1 MQTSDLYHHFL
12 AQLQP
17 LLNAQQ
23 SSFSVALSG
32 GVDSVVLLHLMKQ
45 AQQQHSELKL
55 EAVYVNHGL
64 SKYADEWQG
73 FCQSLCEELDVA
85 FKAVHVEIYERSR
98 TSLEAQAREAR
109 YQALDENSIPD
120 SVILLGQHLNDQLET
135 FLLRLKRGSGLQG
148 LASMPQTR
156 LLASG
161 RVCFRPLINITR
173 EQIEQFA
180 SEFAITHITDDSN
193 IDERFD
199 RNFLRHQVLPILTER
214 FQGFEKSAAR
224 SIRLLQKQQSLL
236 DEYTQNDLTHC
247 QNKQGGLS
255 CEAIAGFSK
264 PRQANLIRA
273 WLNQFTHQLPSE
285 NQLQQ
290 IIEQGLTA
298 KADAQIKICLQSG
311 DVRRHQQHWYFVK
324 EQAIPEAMDIALQSV
339 ELIGGRKLILKAGKG
354 IRKPKPDEQ
363 VRVEFNKPQARIKP
377 LHKPGSNTLKHWFKD
392 AKVAPWLRAQTPLIF
407 YNDQLVQVV
416 GYFISEQHSVEDGI
430 LWETIYE

>member
-17 LLNAQQ
+17 LLNNQQ
-23 SSFSVALSG
+23 RRFSVALSG
-32 GVDSVVLLHLMKQ
+32 GVDSVVLLHLMTTVRKQ
-45 AQQQHSELKL
+45 YPELEI

-64 SKYADEWQG
+64 SQHAGEWQR

-85 FKAVHVEIYERSR
+85 FKAVHVEIVERSR

-109 YQALDENSIPD
+109 YQALDENCLAG
-120 SVILLGQHLNDQLET
+120 SVLLLGQHLNDQLET

-148 LASMPQTR
+148 LASMQQQR
-156 LLASG
+156 LLASE

-180 SEFAITHITDDSN
+180 DEFAITHITDDSN
-193 IDERFD
+193 SDERFD
-199 RNFLRHQVLPILTER
+199 RNFLRHQVMPLLTMR

-236 DEYTQNDLTHC
+236 DEYTQSDLEQC
-247 QNKQGGLS
+247 QNLRGGLS
-255 CEAIAGFSK
+255 CESVAKFSEA
-264 PRQANLIRA
+264 RQANLVRA

-285 NQLQQ
+285 NQLHQ

-298 KADAQIKICLQSG
+298 KADAQLKICLQSG

-324 EQAIPEAMDIALQSV
+324 EQAIPEAMEIALQSI
-339 ELIGGRKLILKAGKG
+339 ELTDGRKLTVKLGKG
-354 IRKPKPDEQ
+354 IRKPKPNEQ
-363 VRVEFNKPQARIKP
+363 VRVEFNKPQAQIKP

-392 AKVAPWLRAQTPLIF
+392 AKVAPWLRAQVPLIY
-407 YNDQLVQVV
+407 YNDELVQVV
-416 GYFISEQHSVEDGI
+416 GYFVSAQHSADDGI
-430 LWETIYE
+430 FWEIDV

>member
-17 LLNAQQ
+17 LLNAEH
-23 SSFSVALSG
+23 SCFSVALSG
-32 GVDSVVLLHLMKQ
+32 GVDSVVLLYLMNQVQKQ
-45 AQQQHSELKL
+45 RPELKL

-73 FCQSLCEELDVA
+73 FCKSLCEELGVA
-85 FKAVHVEIYERSR
+85 FKAVRVEIQERSR

-109 YQALDENSIPD
+109 YQALDENCVVG

-180 SEFAITHITDDSN
+180 IKFAITHITDDSN

-199 RNFLRHQVLPILTER
+199 RNFLRHQVLPILMER

-224 SIRLLQKQQSLL
+224 SIRLLQQQQSLL
-236 DEYTQNDLTHC
+236 DEYTQSDLAHC
-247 QNKQGGLS
+247 QNSQGGLS
-255 CEAIAGFSK
+255 CVAIAEFSK
-264 PRQANLIRA
+264 PRQANLVRA

-298 KADAQIKICLQSG
+298 QADAQLKICLQSG
-311 DVRRHQQHWYFVK
+311 DVRRHQQHWYFVT
-324 EQAIPEAMDIALQSV
+324 EQAIPQAMDINLQPI
-339 ELIGGRKLILKAGKG
+339 ELTDGRKLIVKQGKG
-354 IRKPKPDEQ
+354 IRKPLKNEQ
-363 VRVEFNKPQARIKP
+363 VSVEFNKPQARIKP
-377 LHKPGSNTLKHWFKD
+377 LKKPGSNTLKHWFKD

-416 GYFISEQHSVEDGI
+416 GYFTSAEHSVDEGI
-430 LWETIYE
+430 FWEIFYE

>member
-12 AQLQP
+12 AQLQS
-17 LLNAQQ
+17 LLNNQQ
-23 SSFSVALSG
+23 RRFSVALSG
-32 GVDSVVLLHLMKQ
+32 GVDSVVLLHLMTTVRKQ
-45 AQQQHSELKL
+45 YPELEI

-64 SKYADEWQG
+64 SQHAGEWQR

-85 FKAVHVEIYERSR
+85 FKAVHVEIVERSR

-109 YQALDENSIPD
+109 YQALDENCLAG
-120 SVILLGQHLNDQLET
+120 SVLLLGQHLNDQLET

-148 LASMPQTR
+148 LASMQQLR
-156 LLASG
+156 LLASE

-180 SEFAITHITDDSN
+180 DEFAITHITDDSN
-193 IDERFD
+193 SDERFD
-199 RNFLRHQVLPILTER
+199 RNFLRHQVMPLLTMR

-236 DEYTQNDLTHC
+236 DEYTQSDLEQC
-247 QNKQGGLS
+247 QNLRGGLS
-255 CEAIAGFSK
+255 CESVAKFSEA
-264 PRQANLIRA
+264 RQANLVRA

-298 KADAQIKICLQSG
+298 KADAQLKICLQSG

-324 EQAIPEAMDIALQSV
+324 EQAIPEAMEIALQSI
-339 ELIGGRKLILKAGKG
+339 ELTDGRKLTVKLGKG
-354 IRKPKPDEQ
+354 IRKPKPNEQ
-363 VRVEFNKPQARIKP
+363 VRVEFNKPQAQIKP

-392 AKVAPWLRAQTPLIF
+392 AKVAPWLRAQVPLIY
-407 YNDQLVQVV
+407 YNDELVQVV
-416 GYFISEQHSVEDGI
+416 GYFVSAQHSADDGI
-430 LWETIYE
+430 FWEIDV

>member
-73 FCQSLCEELDVA
+73 FCQSLCEELNVA

-264 PRQANLIRA
+264 PRQANLVRA

>member
-12 AQLQP
+12 AQLLP

-23 SSFSVALSG
+23 SCFSVALSG

-45 AQQQHSELKL
+45 AQQQHSELKI

-64 SKYADEWQG
+64 SKYADQWQG

-85 FKAVHVEIYERSR
+85 FKAVQVEIHQRSR

-109 YQALDENSIPD
+109 YQALDENCMLD

-161 RVCFRPLINITR
+161 RVCFRPLINISR

-180 SEFAITHITDDSN
+180 DELAITHITDDSN
-193 IDERFD
+193 VDERFD
-199 RNFLRHQVLPILTER
+199 RNFLRHQVLPILTKR

-224 SIRLLQKQQSLL
+224 SIRLLQQQQSLL
-236 DEYTQNDLTHC
+236 DEYTQSDLAHC
-247 QNKQGGLS
+247 QNSQGGLS
-255 CEAIAGFSK
+255 CQAISPFSQ
-264 PRQANLIRA
+264 PRQANLVRA

-298 KADAQIKICLQSG
+298 KADAQLKICLQSG

-324 EQAIPEAMDIALQSV
+324 EQAIPEAMDITLQGI
-339 ELIGGRKLILKAGKG
+339 ELTDGRKLIVKAGKG
-354 IRKPKPDEQ
+354 IRKPKQDEQ

-416 GYFISEQHSVEDGI
+416 GYFVSEQHSVEDGI
-430 LWETIYE
+430 LWETLYE

>member
-45 AQQQHSELKL
+45 AQQQHLELKL

-161 RVCFRPLINITR
+161 RVCFRPMINITR

-193 IDERFD
+193 VDERFD
-199 RNFLRHQVLPILTER
+199 RNFLRHQVLPILMER

-324 EQAIPEAMDIALQSV
+324 EQAISEAMDITLQSV
-339 ELIGGRKLILKAGKG
+339 ELIGGRKLIVKAGKG

>member
-17 LLNAQQ
+17 LLNNQQ
-23 SSFSVALSG
+23 RRFSVALSG
-32 GVDSVVLLHLMKQ
+32 GVDSVVLLHLMTTMRKQ
-45 AQQQHSELKL
+45 YPELEI

-64 SKYADEWQG
+64 SQHAGEWQR

-85 FKAVHVEIYERSR
+85 FKAVHVEIVERSR

-109 YQALDENSIPD
+109 YQALDENCLAG
-120 SVILLGQHLNDQLET
+120 SVLLLGQHLNDQLET

-148 LASMPQTR
+148 LASMQQQR
-156 LLASG
+156 LLASE

-180 SEFAITHITDDSN
+180 DEFAITHITDDSN
-193 IDERFD
+193 SDERFD
-199 RNFLRHQVLPILTER
+199 RNFLRHQVMPLLTMR

-236 DEYTQNDLTHC
+236 DEYTQSDLEQC
-247 QNKQGGLS
+247 QNLRGGLS
-255 CEAIAGFSK
+255 CESVAKFSEA
-264 PRQANLIRA
+264 RQANLVRA

-285 NQLQQ
+285 NQLRQ

-298 KADAQIKICLQSG
+298 KADAQLKISLQSG

-324 EQAIPEAMDIALQSV
+324 EQAIPEAMEIALQSI
-339 ELIGGRKLILKAGKG
+339 ELTDGRKLTVKLGKG
-354 IRKPKPDEQ
+354 IRKPKPNEQ
-363 VRVEFNKPQARIKP
+363 VRVEFNKPQAQIKP

-392 AKVAPWLRAQTPLIF
+392 TKVAPWLRAQVPLIY
-407 YNDQLVQVV
+407 YNDELVQVV
-416 GYFISEQHSVEDGI
+416 GYFVSAQHSADDGI
-430 LWETIYE
+430 FWEIDV

>member
-12 AQLQP
+12 AQLLP

-23 SSFSVALSG
+23 TCFSVALSG

-45 AQQQHSELKL
+45 AQQQHSELKI

-85 FKAVHVEIYERSR
+85 FKAVHVEIFERSR

-109 YQALDENSIPD
+109 YQALDENCISG

-193 IDERFD
+193 VDERFD

-236 DEYTQNDLTHC
+236 DEYTQSDLTHC
-247 QNKQGGLS
+247 QNSQGGLS

-264 PRQANLIRA
+264 PRQANLVRA

-298 KADAQIKICLQSG
+298 KTDAQLKICLQSG

-324 EQAIPEAMDIALQSV
+324 EQAIPEAMNIALQSF
-339 ELIGGRKLILKAGKG
+339 ELTDGRKLIVKAGKG

>member
-32 GVDSVVLLHLMKQ
+32 GVDSVVLLHLIKQ
-45 AQQQHSELKL
+45 AQQQHSELKI

-64 SKYADEWQG
+64 SKYADKWQG

-109 YQALDENSIPD
+109 YQALDENCIPG

-193 IDERFD
+193 VDERFD

-224 SIRLLQKQQSLL
+224 SIRQLQKQQSLL
-236 DEYTQNDLTHC
+236 DEYTQSDLTNC
-247 QNKQGGLS
+247 QNSQGGLS

-264 PRQANLIRA
+264 PRQANLVRA

-298 KADAQIKICLQSG
+298 KTDAQLKICLQSG

-339 ELIGGRKLILKAGKG
+339 ELIGGRKLIVKAGKG
-354 IRKPKPDEQ
+354 IRQPKPDEQ

-430 LWETIYE
+430 LWETLYE

>member
-73 FCQSLCEELDVA
+73 FCQSLCEELNVA

-354 IRKPKPDEQ
+354 IRKPRQDEQ

>member
-23 SSFSVALSG
+23 SCFSVALSG

-45 AQQQHSELKL
+45 AQQQHLELKL

-109 YQALDENSIPD
+109 YQALDENCISG

-161 RVCFRPLINITR
+161 RVCFRPMINITR

-193 IDERFD
+193 VDERFD
-199 RNFLRHQVLPILTER
+199 RNFLRHQVLPILMER

-324 EQAIPEAMDIALQSV
+324 EQAIPEAMDITLQSV
-339 ELIGGRKLILKAGKG
+339 ELIGGRKLIVKAGKG
-354 IRKPKPDEQ
+354 IRKPRQDEQ

>member
-109 YQALDENSIPD
+109 YQALDENCISG

-193 IDERFD
+193 VDERFD
-199 RNFLRHQVLPILTER
+199 RNFLRHQVLPILMER

-324 EQAIPEAMDIALQSV
+324 EQAISEAMDITLQSV

>member
-12 AQLQP
+12 AQLQS
-17 LLNAQQ
+17 LLNNQQ
-23 SSFSVALSG
+23 RRFSVALSG
-32 GVDSVVLLHLMKQ
+32 GVDSVVLLHLMTTVRKQ
-45 AQQQHSELKL
+45 YPELEI

-64 SKYADEWQG
+64 SQHAGEWQR

-85 FKAVHVEIYERSR
+85 FKAVHVEIVERSR

-109 YQALDENSIPD
+109 YQALDENCLAG
-120 SVILLGQHLNDQLET
+120 SVLLLGQHLNDQLET

-148 LASMPQTR
+148 LASMQQLR
-156 LLASG
+156 LLASE

-180 SEFAITHITDDSN
+180 DEFAITHITDDSN
-193 IDERFD
+193 SDERFD
-199 RNFLRHQVLPILTER
+199 RNFLRHQVMPLLTMR

-236 DEYTQNDLTHC
+236 DEYTQSDLEQC
-247 QNKQGGLS
+247 QNLRGGLS
-255 CEAIAGFSK
+255 CESVAKFSEA
-264 PRQANLIRA
+264 RQANLVRA

-285 NQLQQ
+285 NQLRQ

-298 KADAQIKICLQSG
+298 KADAQLKICLQSG

-324 EQAIPEAMDIALQSV
+324 EQAIPEAMEIALQSI
-339 ELIGGRKLILKAGKG
+339 ELTDGRKLTVKLGKG
-354 IRKPKPDEQ
+354 IRKPKPNEQ
-363 VRVEFNKPQARIKP
+363 VRVEFNKPQAQIKP

-392 AKVAPWLRAQTPLIF
+392 AKVAPWLRAQVPLIY
-407 YNDQLVQVV
+407 YNDELVQVV
-416 GYFISEQHSVEDGI
+416 GYFVSAQHSADDGI
-430 LWETIYE
+430 FWEIDV

>member
-109 YQALDENSIPD
+109 YQALDENCIPG

-193 IDERFD
+193 VDERFD

-298 KADAQIKICLQSG
+298 KADAQLKICLQSG

-324 EQAIPEAMDIALQSV
+324 EQAIPEAMDITLQSV

>member
-23 SSFSVALSG
+23 SCFSVALSG
-32 GVDSVVLLHLMKQ
+32 GVDSVVLLHLIKQ
-45 AQQQHSELKL
+45 AQQQHSELKI

-73 FCQSLCEELDVA
+73 SCQSLCEELDVA
-85 FKAVHVEIYERSR
+85 FKTVHVEIYERSR

-109 YQALDENSIPD
+109 YQALDENCISG

-180 SEFAITHITDDSN
+180 DEFAITHITDDSN
-193 IDERFD
+193 VDERFD

-236 DEYTQNDLTHC
+236 DEYTQSDLTHC

-255 CEAIAGFSK
+255 CEAIPGFSK
-264 PRQANLIRA
+264 PRQANLVRA

-290 IIEQGLTA
+290 IIEQGLTV
-298 KADAQIKICLQSG
+298 KADAQLKICLQSG

-324 EQAIPEAMDIALQSV
+324 EQAIPEAMDIALQNI
-339 ELIGGRKLILKAGKG
+339 ELIDGRKLIVKAGKG

-377 LHKPGSNTLKHWFKD
+377 LHKATMASLYRCLD
-392 AKVAPWLRAQTPLIF
+392 
-407 YNDQLVQVV
+407 
-416 GYFISEQHSVEDGI
+416 
-430 LWETIYE
+430 

>member
-354 IRKPKPDEQ
+354 IRKPRQDEQ

>member
-23 SSFSVALSG
+23 SCFSVALSG

-45 AQQQHSELKL
+45 AQQQHLELKL

-109 YQALDENSIPD
+109 YQALDENCIPG

-161 RVCFRPLINITR
+161 RVCFRPMINITR

-193 IDERFD
+193 VDERFD
-199 RNFLRHQVLPILTER
+199 RNFLRHQVLPILMER

-324 EQAIPEAMDIALQSV
+324 EQAISEAMDITLQSV
-339 ELIGGRKLILKAGKG
+339 ELIGGRKLIVKAGKG
-354 IRKPKPDEQ
+354 IRKPRQDEQ

>member
-17 LLNAQQ
+17 LLNNQQ
-23 SSFSVALSG
+23 RRFSVALSG
-32 GVDSVVLLHLMKQ
+32 GVDSVVLLHLMTTMRKQ
-45 AQQQHSELKL
+45 YPELEI

-64 SKYADEWQG
+64 SQHAGEWQR

-85 FKAVHVEIYERSR
+85 FKAVHVEIVERSR

-109 YQALDENSIPD
+109 YQALDENCLAG
-120 SVILLGQHLNDQLET
+120 SVLLLGQHLNDQLET

-148 LASMPQTR
+148 LASMQQQR
-156 LLASG
+156 LLASE

-180 SEFAITHITDDSN
+180 DEFAITHITDDSN
-193 IDERFD
+193 SDERFD
-199 RNFLRHQVLPILTER
+199 RNFLRHQVMPLLTMR

-236 DEYTQNDLTHC
+236 DEYTQSDLEQC
-247 QNKQGGLS
+247 QNLRGGLS
-255 CEAIAGFSK
+255 CESVAKFSEA
-264 PRQANLIRA
+264 RQANLVRA

-298 KADAQIKICLQSG
+298 KADAQLKICLQSG

-324 EQAIPEAMDIALQSV
+324 EQAIPEAMEIALQSI
-339 ELIGGRKLILKAGKG
+339 ELTDGRKLTVKPGKG
-354 IRKPKPDEQ
+354 IRKPKSNEQ
-363 VRVEFNKPQARIKP
+363 VRVEFNKPQAQIKP

-392 AKVAPWLRAQTPLIF
+392 AKVAPWLRAQVPLIY
-407 YNDQLVQVV
+407 YNDELVQVV
-416 GYFISEQHSVEDGI
+416 GYFVSAQHSADDGI
-430 LWETIYE
+430 FWEIDV

>member
-1 MQTSDLYHHFL
+1 M
-12 AQLQP
+12 
-17 LLNAQQ
+17 
-23 SSFSVALSG
+23 
-32 GVDSVVLLHLMKQ
+32 
-45 AQQQHSELKL
+45 
-55 EAVYVNHGL
+55 
-64 SKYADEWQG
+64 
-73 FCQSLCEELDVA
+73 
-85 FKAVHVEIYERSR
+85 HVEIYERSR

-109 YQALDENSIPD
+109 YQALDENCISG

-161 RVCFRPLINITR
+161 RVCFRPMINITR

-193 IDERFD
+193 VDERFD

-324 EQAIPEAMDIALQSV
+324 EQAISEAMDITLQSV

>member
-17 LLNAQQ
+17 LLNNQQ
-23 SSFSVALSG
+23 RRFSVALSG
-32 GVDSVVLLHLMKQ
+32 GVDSVVLLHLMTTMRKQ
-45 AQQQHSELKL
+45 YPELEI

-64 SKYADEWQG
+64 SQHAGEWQR

-85 FKAVHVEIYERSR
+85 FKAVHVEIVERSR

-109 YQALDENSIPD
+109 YQALDENCLAG
-120 SVILLGQHLNDQLET
+120 SVLLLGQHLNDQLET

-148 LASMPQTR
+148 LASMQQQR
-156 LLASG
+156 LLASE

-180 SEFAITHITDDSN
+180 DEFAITHITDDSN
-193 IDERFD
+193 SDERFD
-199 RNFLRHQVLPILTER
+199 RNFLRHQVMPLLTMR

-236 DEYTQNDLTHC
+236 DEYTQSDLEQC
-247 QNKQGGLS
+247 QNLRGGLS
-255 CEAIAGFSK
+255 CESVAKFSEA
-264 PRQANLIRA
+264 RQANLVRA

-285 NQLQQ
+285 NQLRQ

-298 KADAQIKICLQSG
+298 KADAQLKISLQSG
-311 DVRRHQQHWYFVK
+311 DVLRHQQHWYFVK
-324 EQAIPEAMDIALQSV
+324 EQAIPEAMEIALQSI
-339 ELIGGRKLILKAGKG
+339 ELTDGRKLTVKLGKG
-354 IRKPKPDEQ
+354 IRKPKPNEQ
-363 VRVEFNKPQARIKP
+363 VRVEFNKPQAQIKP

-392 AKVAPWLRAQTPLIF
+392 TKVAPWLRAQVPLIY
-407 YNDQLVQVV
+407 YNDELVQVV
-416 GYFISEQHSVEDGI
+416 GYFVSAQHSADDGI
-430 LWETIYE
+430 FWEIDV

>member
-23 SSFSVALSG
+23 SCFSVALSG

-45 AQQQHSELKL
+45 AQQQHLELKL

-109 YQALDENSIPD
+109 YQALDENCISG

-161 RVCFRPLINITR
+161 RVCFRPMINITR

-193 IDERFD
+193 VDERFD

-324 EQAIPEAMDIALQSV
+324 EQAISEAMDITLQSV
-339 ELIGGRKLILKAGKG
+339 ELIGGRKLIVKAGKG
-354 IRKPKPDEQ
+354 IRKPRQDEQ

>member
-17 LLNAQQ
+17 LLNNQQ
-23 SSFSVALSG
+23 RRFSVALSG
-32 GVDSVVLLHLMKQ
+32 GVDSVVLLHLMTTVRKQ
-45 AQQQHSELKL
+45 YPELEI

-64 SKYADEWQG
+64 SQHAGEWQR

-85 FKAVHVEIYERSR
+85 FKAVHVEIVERSR

-109 YQALDENSIPD
+109 YQALDENCLAG
-120 SVILLGQHLNDQLET
+120 SVLLLGQHLNDQLET

-148 LASMPQTR
+148 LASMQQQR
-156 LLASG
+156 LLASE

-180 SEFAITHITDDSN
+180 DEFAITHITDDSN
-193 IDERFD
+193 SDERFD
-199 RNFLRHQVLPILTER
+199 RNFLRHQVMPLLTMR

-236 DEYTQNDLTHC
+236 DEYTQSDLEQC
-247 QNKQGGLS
+247 QNLRGGLS
-255 CEAIAGFSK
+255 CESVAKFSEA
-264 PRQANLIRA
+264 RQANLVRA

-285 NQLQQ
+285 NQLRQ

-298 KADAQIKICLQSG
+298 KADAQLKISLQSG

-324 EQAIPEAMDIALQSV
+324 EQAIPEAMEIALQSI
-339 ELIGGRKLILKAGKG
+339 ELTDGRKLTVKLGKG
-354 IRKPKPDEQ
+354 IRKPKPNEQ
-363 VRVEFNKPQARIKP
+363 VRVEFNKPQAQIKP

-392 AKVAPWLRAQTPLIF
+392 TKVAPWLRAQVPLIY
-407 YNDQLVQVV
+407 YNDELVQVV
-416 GYFISEQHSVEDGI
+416 GYFVSAQHSADDGI
-430 LWETIYE
+430 FWEIDV

>member
-17 LLNAQQ
+17 LLNNQQ
-23 SSFSVALSG
+23 RRFSVALSG
-32 GVDSVVLLHLMKQ
+32 GVDSVVLLHLMTTMRKQ
-45 AQQQHSELKL
+45 YPELEI

-64 SKYADEWQG
+64 SQHAGEWQR

-85 FKAVHVEIYERSR
+85 FKAVHVEIVERSR

-109 YQALDENSIPD
+109 YQALDENCLAG
-120 SVILLGQHLNDQLET
+120 SVLLLGQHLNDQLET

-148 LASMPQTR
+148 LASMQQQR
-156 LLASG
+156 LLASE

-180 SEFAITHITDDSN
+180 DEFAITHITDDSN
-193 IDERFD
+193 SDERFD
-199 RNFLRHQVLPILTER
+199 RNFLRHQVMPLLTMR

-236 DEYTQNDLTHC
+236 DEYTQSDLEQC
-247 QNKQGGLS
+247 QNLRGGLS
-255 CEAIAGFSK
+255 CESVAKFSEA
-264 PRQANLIRA
+264 RQANLVRA

-285 NQLQQ
+285 NQLRQ

-298 KADAQIKICLQSG
+298 KADAQLKISLQSG

-324 EQAIPEAMDIALQSV
+324 EQAIPEAMEIALQSI
-339 ELIGGRKLILKAGKG
+339 ELTDGRKLTVKLGKG
-354 IRKPKPDEQ
+354 IRKPKPNEQ
-363 VRVEFNKPQARIKP
+363 VRVEFNKPQAQIKP

-392 AKVAPWLRAQTPLIF
+392 TKVAPWLRAQVPLIY
-407 YNDQLVQVV
+407 YNDELVLVV
-416 GYFISEQHSVEDGI
+416 GYFVSAQHSDDDGI
-430 LWETIYE
+430 FWEIDV

>member
-1 MQTSDLYHHFL
+1 MQTSDLYHHFF

-109 YQALDENSIPD
+109 YQALDENCIPG

-148 LASMPQTR
+148 LASMPRTR

-236 DEYTQNDLTHC
+236 DEYTQSDLTHC
-247 QNKQGGLS
+247 QNSQGGLS

-264 PRQANLIRA
+264 PRQANLVRA

-298 KADAQIKICLQSG
+298 KTDAQLKICLQSG

-324 EQAIPEAMDIALQSV
+324 EQVIPEAMNIALQSF
-339 ELIGGRKLILKAGKG
+339 ELTDGRKLIVKAGKG

-377 LHKPGSNTLKHWFKD
+377 LHKPGTNTLKHWFKD

-430 LWETIYE
+430 LWETLYE

>member
-1 MQTSDLYHHFL
+1 MQTSGLYHHFL

-23 SSFSVALSG
+23 RYFSVALSG
-32 GVDSVVLLHLMKQ
+32 GVDSVVLLHLMSLARKQ
-45 AQQQHSELKL
+45 HPELEL

-64 SKYADEWQG
+64 SEHAYEWQV
-73 FCQSLCEELDVA
+73 FCKSLCEELGVT
-85 FKAVHVEIYERSR
+85 FKALQVEIIERSR

-109 YQALDENSIPD
+109 YQALDEHCLVG

-148 LASMPQTR
+148 LASMQQKR

-161 RVCFRPLINITR
+161 RVCFRPLIDITR

-180 SEFAITHITDDSN
+180 DEFAITHINDDSN
-193 IDERFD
+193 VDERFD
-199 RNFLRHQVLPILTER
+199 RNFLRHQVMPTLTER

-224 SIRLLQKQQSLL
+224 SIRLLQQQQSLL
-236 DEYTQNDLTHC
+236 DEYTQNDLANC
-247 QNKQGGLS
+247 QNKYKGLS
-255 CEAIAGFSK
+255 CAAIADFSK
-264 PRQANLIRA
+264 PRQANLVRV
-273 WLNQFTHQLPSE
+273 WLNQFTYQLPSE

-298 KADAQIKICLQSG
+298 KADAQLKICLQSG
-311 DVRRHQQHWYFVK
+311 DVRRHQQYLYFVT
-324 EQAIPEAMDIALQSV
+324 EQAIPQAMDIALQSV
-339 ELIGGRKLILKAGKG
+339 ELTDGRKLIVKAGKG
-354 IRKPKPDEQ
+354 VRKPQKDER

-416 GYFISEQHSVEDGI
+416 GYFVSEQHSVEDGI
-430 LWETIYE
+430 IWETPYE

>member
-23 SSFSVALSG
+23 SCFSVALSG
-32 GVDSVVLLHLMKQ
+32 GVDSVVLLHLIKQ
-45 AQQQHSELKL
+45 AQQQHSELKI

-85 FKAVHVEIYERSR
+85 FKAMHVEIYERSR

-109 YQALDENSIPD
+109 YQALDENCISG

-193 IDERFD
+193 VDERFD

-214 FQGFEKSAAR
+214 FQGFEKSVAR

-264 PRQANLIRA
+264 PRQANLVRA

-298 KADAQIKICLQSG
+298 KADAQLKICLQSG

-324 EQAIPEAMDIALQSV
+324 EQAIPEAMDIALQNI
-339 ELIGGRKLILKAGKG
+339 ELIDGRKLIVKAGKG

>member
-73 FCQSLCEELDVA
+73 FCQSLCEELNVA

-109 YQALDENSIPD
+109 YQALDENCIPG

-161 RVCFRPLINITR
+161 RVCFRPLINVTR

-180 SEFAITHITDDSN
+180 DEFAITHITDDSN
-193 IDERFD
+193 VDERFD

-236 DEYTQNDLTHC
+236 DEYTQNDLIHC

>member
-23 SSFSVALSG
+23 SCFSVALSG
-32 GVDSVVLLHLMKQ
+32 GVDSVVLLYLMKQ
-45 AQQQHSELKL
+45 AQQQHSELKI

-64 SKYADEWQG
+64 SEYADEWQG

-85 FKAVHVEIYERSR
+85 FKAVHVEIHQRSR
-98 TSLEAQAREAR
+98 TSLEAQAREVR
-109 YQALDENSIPD
+109 YQALDENCISG

-193 IDERFD
+193 VDERFE

-214 FQGFEKSAAR
+214 FQGFEKSASR

-236 DEYTQNDLTHC
+236 DEYTQSDLTHC
-247 QNKQGGLS
+247 QNKQGGLN

-264 PRQANLIRA
+264 PRQANLVRA

-298 KADAQIKICLQSG
+298 KADAQLKICLQSG

-339 ELIGGRKLILKAGKG
+339 ELIDGRKLIVKAGKG

-363 VRVEFNKPQARIKP
+363 VRVEFNMPQARIKP

-430 LWETIYE
+430 LWEILYE

>member
-109 YQALDENSIPD
+109 YQALDENCIPG

-298 KADAQIKICLQSG
+298 KADAQLKICLQSG

>member
-17 LLNAQQ
+17 LLNNQQ
-23 SSFSVALSG
+23 RRFSVALSG
-32 GVDSVVLLHLMKQ
+32 GVDSVVLLHLMTTVRKQ
-45 AQQQHSELKL
+45 YPELEI

-64 SKYADEWQG
+64 SQHAGEWQR

-85 FKAVHVEIYERSR
+85 FKAVHVEIVKRSR

-109 YQALDENSIPD
+109 YQALDENCLAG
-120 SVILLGQHLNDQLET
+120 SVLLLGQHLNDQLET

-148 LASMPQTR
+148 LASMQQLR
-156 LLASG
+156 LLASE

-180 SEFAITHITDDSN
+180 DEFAITHITDDSN
-193 IDERFD
+193 SDERFD
-199 RNFLRHQVLPILTER
+199 RNFLRHQVMPLLTMR

-236 DEYTQNDLTHC
+236 DEYTQSDLEQC
-247 QNKQGGLS
+247 QNLRGGLS
-255 CEAIAGFSK
+255 CESVAKFSEA
-264 PRQANLIRA
+264 RQANLVRA

-285 NQLQQ
+285 NQLRQ

-298 KADAQIKICLQSG
+298 KADAQLKISLQSG

-324 EQAIPEAMDIALQSV
+324 EQAIPEAMEIALQSI
-339 ELIGGRKLILKAGKG
+339 ELTDGRKLTVKLGKG
-354 IRKPKPDEQ
+354 IRKPKPNEQ
-363 VRVEFNKPQARIKP
+363 VRVEFNKPQAQIKP

-392 AKVAPWLRAQTPLIF
+392 AKVAPWLRAQVPLIY
-407 YNDQLVQVV
+407 YNDELVQVV
-416 GYFISEQHSVEDGI
+416 GYFVSAQHSADDGI
-430 LWETIYE
+430 FWEIDV

>member
-73 FCQSLCEELDVA
+73 FCQSLCEELNVA

>member
-23 SSFSVALSG
+23 SCFSVALSG
-32 GVDSVVLLHLMKQ
+32 GVDSVVLLHLIKQ
-45 AQQQHSELKL
+45 AQQQHSELKI

-109 YQALDENSIPD
+109 YQALDENCISG

-193 IDERFD
+193 VDERFD

-214 FQGFEKSAAR
+214 FQGFEKSVAR

-264 PRQANLIRA
+264 PRQANLVRA

-298 KADAQIKICLQSG
+298 KADAQLKICLQSG

-324 EQAIPEAMDIALQSV
+324 EQAIPEAMDIALQNI
-339 ELIGGRKLILKAGKG
+339 ELIDGRKLIVKAGKG

>member
-23 SSFSVALSG
+23 SCFSVALSG

-45 AQQQHSELKL
+45 AQQQHLELKL

-73 FCQSLCEELDVA
+73 FCQSLCEELNVA

-161 RVCFRPLINITR
+161 RVCFRPMINITR

-193 IDERFD
+193 VDERFD
-199 RNFLRHQVLPILTER
+199 RNFLRHQVLPILMER

-324 EQAIPEAMDIALQSV
+324 EQAISEAMDITLQSV
-339 ELIGGRKLILKAGKG
+339 ELIGGRKLIVKAGKG
-354 IRKPKPDEQ
+354 IRKPRQDEQ